1 MNQASSAKYTFMLL
15 LVTIFWGT
23 GFIAVK
29 MALDFG
35 FPPSL
40 ITTLRMAFACAI
52 MFPIFRKSILCC
64 TKQEL
69 KHGLI
74 AGLLLFAG
82 FILQTAGMQ
91 LTIISNSAFLT
102 TTNVIMVPFISWMF
116 LRKRPKARVFVSIVL
131 GFVGVSILTHAF
143 ETNIQFNL
151 GDILCLLSAVCWA
164 AQIAYTEIAV
174 KKANADSFTFL
185 ELAFTAVFSAAY
197 LLIFDLGKLPAIG
210 ANLPS
215 GLLACLWL
223 GATCTGYAFWAQSVA
238 QRHMNSSKAVLIL
251 SMEAVFASL
260 FSVLLGFENFQF
272 TLALGGG
279 IIMFSIILLELN
291 TRIAAKKRLPLQNKI

>member
-1 MNQASSAKYTFMLL
+1 MLL

-29 MALDFG
+29 MALDYG

-52 MFPIFRKSILCC
+52 MFPIFRKSIICC
-64 TKQEL
+64 TKKEM

-74 AGLLLFAG
+74 AGLMLFGG

-116 LRKRPKARVFVSIVL
+116 LRKRPKTRVFVSVAM
-131 GFVGVSILTHAF
+131 GFVGVCILTHAF
-143 ETNIQFNL
+143 EANIQFNL
-151 GDILCLLSAVCWA
+151 GDILCLLSAICWA

-174 KKANADSFTFL
+174 KNANADSFSFL

-197 LLIFDLGKLPAIG
+197 LLVFDTGKLAAI
-210 ANLPS
+210 ANLPA

-291 TRIAAKKRLPLQNKI
+291 SRRSAAKQIELRQQ